1 MIIGYLFMTYVAV
14 ISCWPVS
21 LILLL
26 AVAAILLHL
35 DRRIL
40 RVSIIAFVG
49 FLAFSAWQFG
59 TRVHNTPTFLSD
71 GVAWLYGVIPAG
83 SERQ

>member
-49 FLAFSAWQFG
+49 FLAFCGLAVRNESAQYTYFSLRWRCMAIWG
-59 TRVHNTPTFLSD
+59 NSCR
-71 GVAWLYGVIPAG
+71 
-83 SERQ
+83 E

>member
-1 MIIGYLFMTYVAV
+1 MIMGYLFMTYVAV
-14 ISCWPVS
+14 VSCWPVS

-26 AVAAILLHL
+26 AIAAILLHV

-49 FLAFSAWQFG
+49 FLAFAIWQFG
-59 TRVHNTPTFLSD
+59 TRAHDTSTLLSD
-71 GVAWLYGVIPAG
+71 GVAWL
-83 SERQ
+83 SEQISE